1 MSIPVL
7 NFFFLLWLIDCYCF
21 WTSSYLLNFLVKV
34 LLSWA
39 IYPHSFLFCFISR
52 ATTSSTSWTWA
63 SKSRSQ
69 LPFKTATSW
78 GSLFTTRRT
87 RSFFRTFC
95 RLSNFWVSSRKH
107 SSFLF
112 SFYIR
117 QVEPQLREGVL
128 NRFPRSWEVHES
140 AFAFNDVLTRR
151 FFFCA
156 DMVQEVG
163 GNVLVHCFAGIS
175 RSPTLVIGYVM
186 DRLHLSSEEAFRLV
200 VYSLFLPFIILVSSF
215 LYTGLFSLQ
224 TVFLMVLLDVS
235 IRISWL
241 SSTKK
246 KRKKNIGPIGRTV
259 GSGDHFEVTGW
270 VTVTI
275 SSMNFNRL

>member
-1 MSIPVL
+1 
-7 NFFFLLWLIDCYCF
+7 
-21 WTSSYLLNFLVKV
+21 
-34 LLSWA
+34 
-39 IYPHSFLFCFISR
+39 
-52 ATTSSTSWTWA
+52 
-63 SKSRSQ
+63 
-69 LPFKTATSW
+69 
-78 GSLFTTRRT
+78 
-87 RSFFRTFC
+87 
-95 RLSNFWVSSRKH
+95 VSSRKH

-246 KRKKNIGPIGRTV
+246 KRKKKTLGQLGELLVQEITLKLQVEWLWQFQAWI
-259 GSGDHFEVTGW
+259 STGFKIVSYDRLAHQRFLPVYRCIW
-270 VTVTI
+270 VHHCYLHA
-275 SSMNFNRL
+275 FNSTQKWTAHLKRAMGLIVVSHWK